1 MIPKSKQLGARLIVL
16 ACVAAVAIGS
26 ILGLIWMSLYAV
38 K

>member
-16 ACVAAVAIGS
+16 ACLAAVAIGS
-26 ILGLIWMSLYAV
+26 VVGLIWMGLYAV